1 VNLQCW
7 ISSNSL
13 YFPISRSN
21 GCKTLKICNW
31 SFVWSVAPESATNKV
46 KEFEEDEYAG
56 NAKVSLLWCRL
67 FGSSSFLEA

>member
-21 GCKTLKICNW
+21 GCKD
-31 SFVWSVAPESATNKV
+31 V
-46 KEFEEDEYAG
+46 EDMQLIIR
-56 NAKVSLLWCRL
+56 VI
-67 FGSSSFLEA
+67 SSSGISYK